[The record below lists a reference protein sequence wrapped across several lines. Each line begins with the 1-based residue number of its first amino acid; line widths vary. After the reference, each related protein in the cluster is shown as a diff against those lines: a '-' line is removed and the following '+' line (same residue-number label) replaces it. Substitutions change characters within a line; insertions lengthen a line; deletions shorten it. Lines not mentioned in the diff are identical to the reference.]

1 MTDILKPL
9 SSLRRAKAIFKNANV
24 EQVDLIIKTL
34 QEVRDEKELERQ
46 IEAEKAEQEQREL
59 ETLKA
64 QILDKNI
71 DFDKL
76 TAMMSGSKRPR
87 KAKKVAPDTPEIV
100 YAFGDNETW
109 NGEGE
114 VPRNLQ
120 IQLDEG
126 FKLADF
132 IQ

>member
-1 MTDILKPL
+1 MTDILKQL
-9 SSLRRAKAIFKNANV
+9 SSLRRAKVLFKNATV
-24 EQVDLIIKTL
+24 EQVDHIIKTL
-34 QEVRDEKELERQ
+34 QEVRDEKEVERL

-87 KAKKVAPDTPEIV
+87 KAKKIAPETPTITYV
-100 YAFGDNETW
+100 FGDNETW

-126 FKLADF
+126 FELADF